1 MSRSEEETGLTLTQK
16 QLVFVVSDSVGET
29 CELVVRAA
37 SIQFHENAI
46 ETLRIPFVEDEQT
59 IHDVVTQARA
69 QGAVIAFTL
78 VNEEH
83 RSLLVRLGQEYGVK
97 TVDLLGDLLDVLAG
111 QLGESPREKPG
122 LIYRLDED
130 YFRKIEAME
139 FAVKYDDGR
148 DPRGLKKADIV
159 LIGVSR
165 TSKTPLSQYL
175 ALKRYKVANVPL
187 VPESRPPEELFEL
200 PPDKCVGLII
210 SPDKLISIRMER
222 LKSLGL
228 KPEADYAQLERIN
241 RELEY
246 ARGIYE
252 RIGCEV
258 IDVTNKAV
266 EETAGIILR
275 MLDQSKED

>member
-1 MSRSEEETGLTLTQK
+1 MTTK

-46 ETLRIPFVEDEQT
+46 DTLRIPFVEDEQT
-59 IHDVVTQARA
+59 IIDVVTQAKA
-69 QGAVIAFTL
+69 QQAIIAFTL

-83 RSLLVRLGQEYGVK
+83 RALLMRLGEEHQVK
-97 TVDLLGDLLDVLAG
+97 TVDLLGDLLDVLSG
-111 QLGESPREKPG
+111 QLKEAPREKPG
-122 LIYRLDED
+122 LIYRLDDD

-159 LIGVSR
+159 LVGVSR

-187 VPESRPPEELFEL
+187 VPESRPPEELFDL
-200 PPDKCVGLII
+200 PAERCVGLII
-210 SPDKLISIRMER
+210 SPEKLISIRMER

-252 RIGCEV
+252 RIGCDV

-275 MLDQSKED
+275 HLEQSKDD

>member
-1 MSRSEEETGLTLTQK
+1 MSRSEEEIELTTK

-46 ETLRIPFVEDEQT
+46 DTLRIPFVEDEQT
-59 IHDVVTQARA
+59 IIDVVTQAKA
-69 QGAVIAFTL
+69 QQAIIAFTL

-83 RSLLVRLGQEYGVK
+83 RALIMRLGEEHQVK
-97 TVDLLGDLLDVLAG
+97 TVDLLGDLLDVLSG
-111 QLGESPREKPG
+111 QLKEAPREKPG
-122 LIYRLDED
+122 LIYRLDDD

-159 LIGVSR
+159 LVGVSR

-187 VPESRPPEELFEL
+187 VPESRPPEELFDL
-200 PPDKCVGLII
+200 PAERCVGLII
-210 SPDKLISIRMER
+210 SPEKLISIRMER

-252 RIGCEV
+252 RIGCDV

-275 MLDQSKED
+275 HLEQSKDD

>member
-1 MSRSEEETGLTLTQK
+1 MSRSEEESGLTLTQK

-83 RSLLVRLGQEYGVK
+83 RALLVQLGRAHDVK
-97 TVDLLGDLLDVLAG
+97 TVDLLGDLLDVLSG

-159 LIGVSR
+159 LVGVSR

-187 VPESRPPEELFEL
+187 VPESRPPEELFDL

-275 MLDQSKED
+275 MLDQSKDD

>member
-1 MSRSEEETGLTLTQK
+1 MSRSEEESGLTLTQK

-83 RSLLVRLGQEYGVK
+83 RSLLVRLGHEYGVK

-159 LIGVSR
+159 LVGVSR

-200 PPDKCVGLII
+200 PPEKCVGLII

>member
-159 LIGVSR
+159 LVGVSR

>member
-83 RSLLVRLGQEYGVK
+83 RSLLVSLGQEYGVK

-159 LIGVSR
+159 LVGVSR

-228 KPEADYAQLERIN
+228 KPEADYAQLERIK

>member
-1 MSRSEEETGLTLTQK
+1 MSRSEEEIELTTK

-59 IHDVVTQARA
+59 IIDVVTQAKA
-69 QGAVIAFTL
+69 QQAIIAFTL

-83 RSLLVRLGQEYGVK
+83 RALLMRLGEEHQVK
-97 TVDLLGDLLDVLAG
+97 TVDLLGDLLDVLSG
-111 QLGESPREKPG
+111 QLKEAPREKPG
-122 LIYRLDED
+122 LIYRLDDD

-159 LIGVSR
+159 LVGVSR

-187 VPESRPPEELFEL
+187 VPESRPPEELFDL
-200 PPDKCVGLII
+200 PAERCVGLII
-210 SPDKLISIRMER
+210 SPEKLISIRMER

-252 RIGCEV
+252 RIGCDV

-275 MLDQSKED
+275 HLEQSKDD

>member
-1 MSRSEEETGLTLTQK
+1 MSRFEEETDLTTK

-46 ETLRIPFVEDEQT
+46 DTLRIPFVEDEQT
-59 IHDVVTQARA
+59 IIDVVTQAKA
-69 QGAVIAFTL
+69 QHAIIAFTL

-83 RSLLVRLGQEYGVK
+83 RALLMKLGEEHQVK
-97 TVDLLGDLLDVLAG
+97 TVDLLGDLLDVLSG
-111 QLGESPREKPG
+111 QLKEAPREKPG
-122 LIYRLDED
+122 LIYRLDDD

-159 LIGVSR
+159 LVGVSR

-187 VPESRPPEELFEL
+187 VPESRPPEELFDL
-200 PPDKCVGLII
+200 PAERCVGLII
-210 SPDKLISIRMER
+210 SPEKLISIRMER

-252 RIGCEV
+252 RIGCDV

-275 MLDQSKED
+275 HLEQSKDD

>member
-1 MSRSEEETGLTLTQK
+1 MSRSEEEIEFTTK

-59 IHDVVTQARA
+59 IIDVVTQAKA
-69 QGAVIAFTL
+69 QQAIIAFTL

-83 RSLLVRLGQEYGVK
+83 RALLMRLGKAHQVK
-97 TVDLLGDLLDVLAG
+97 TVDLLGDLLDVLSS
-111 QLGESPREKPG
+111 QLKEAPREKPG
-122 LIYRLDED
+122 LIYRLDDD

-159 LIGVSR
+159 LVGVSR

-187 VPESRPPEELFEL
+187 VPESRPPEELFDL
-200 PPDKCVGLII
+200 PAERCVGLII
-210 SPDKLISIRMER
+210 SPEKLISIRMER

-252 RIGCEV
+252 RIGCDV

-275 MLDQSKED
+275 HLEQSKDD

>member
-1 MSRSEEETGLTLTQK
+1 MSRSEEETELTTK

-59 IHDVVTQARA
+59 IIDVVTQAKA
-69 QGAVIAFTL
+69 QQAIIAFTL

-83 RSLLVRLGQEYGVK
+83 RALLMRLGEEHQVK
-97 TVDLLGDLLDVLAG
+97 TVDLLGDLLDVLSG
-111 QLGESPREKPG
+111 QLKEAPREKPG
-122 LIYRLDED
+122 LIYRLDDD

-159 LIGVSR
+159 LVGVSR

-187 VPESRPPEELFEL
+187 VPESRPPEELFDL
-200 PPDKCVGLII
+200 PAERCVGLII
-210 SPDKLISIRMER
+210 SPEKLISIRMER

-252 RIGCEV
+252 RIGCDV

-275 MLDQSKED
+275 HLEQSKDD

>member
-1 MSRSEEETGLTLTQK
+1 MSRSEEESGLTLTQK

-83 RSLLVRLGQEYGVK
+83 RSLLVRLGHEYGVK

-159 LIGVSR
+159 LVGVSR

-175 ALKRYKVANVPL
+175 ALKRFKVANVPL